1 MLKYLT
7 VDFIIQSKIKNV
19 QALWILLIYRDR
31 ENGVTL
37 FLLLSNCLLF
47 TWDLKFTDSRSIKLT
62 Q

>member
-1 MLKYLT
+1 MKYRPIRLAMRLRIIRVITRSKKLKYLT

-37 FLLLSNCLLF
+37 F
-47 TWDLKFTDSRSIKLT
+47 
-62 Q
+62 